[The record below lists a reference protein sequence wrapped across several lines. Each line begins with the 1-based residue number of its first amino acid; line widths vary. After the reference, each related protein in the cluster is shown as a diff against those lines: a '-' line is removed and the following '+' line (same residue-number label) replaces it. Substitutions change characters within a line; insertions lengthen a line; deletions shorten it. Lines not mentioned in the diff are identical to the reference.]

1 MEEKRAGD
9 KRSGKK
15 GVILMN
21 NVFFFDS
28 YAIVEIIKGNK
39 NYEPFIRADIIT
51 TKLNI
56 FEVYYGLLRDVGEKE
71 AEEFL
76 KKYYQFIINFDENM
90 IRESSKFKL
99 NNRKRN
105 LSMVDCIGYILAKKI
120 DIKFLTGD
128 KEFENLPNVEFVK

>member
-105 LSMVDCIGYILAKKI
+105 LSMVDCIGYTL
-120 DIKFLTGD
+120 
-128 KEFENLPNVEFVK
+128 

>member
-9 KRSGKK
+9 KRPGKK

-39 NYEPFIRADIIT
+39 NYEPFIRSDIIT